1 MGRVQPGGV
10 PLVGT
15 DAQADRIGTAPA
27 VAGTALPAAGSGVGG
42 GPLRFVCTN
51 SGFGLCKEQGEMER
65 AMAKRFQASAD
76 NVREYWRLFANR
88 RAYVGE
94 YPRPPPP
101 PLLLPAQDWKER
113 PTRQLERGHHPAAPG
128 RPAHDRAVCYEPRD
142 TALQVDR
149 DRWGLYGFAEA
160 SV

>member
-10 PLVGT
+10 PRVGT
-15 DAQADRIGTAPA
+15 DAQADHIGTAPA

-42 GPLRFVCTN
+42 SQLRFVCTN

-88 RAYVGE
+88 RAYVVQA
-94 YPRPPPP
+94 PRPHAGSGGEWGGPPQRRGARGGPPPPPAGGARP

-113 PTRQLERGHHPAAPG
+113 PTRQLERG
-128 RPAHDRAVCYEPRD
+128 
-142 TALQVDR
+142 
-149 DRWGLYGFAEA
+149 
-160 SV
+160 